1 MKLKEPLIKSSMN
14 RIAGKIAMIA
24 RRATK
29 VVARTTMPRSA
40 TSRAR
45 DFSATLTG
53 TGFAG
58 GLSRCARCEGDR
70 PFASS
75 HALHPIPQNRVCGQR
90 VLFGLQPI
98 TTTAYPLRVHA
109 GLNQRFLKC
118 WLVLIRRGLNNDYL
132 LRPHDAQAKSASAC
146 CPRAVR

>member
-1 MKLKEPLIKSSMN
+1 MIEEPLIKSSMN

-24 RRATK
+24 KRATK

-45 DFSATLTG
+45 DLTETLTD

-58 GLSRCARCEGDR
+58 GLSRCARCEGNR

-75 HALHPIPQNRVCGQR
+75 HALHHIPQNRVC
-90 VLFGLQPI
+90 
-98 TTTAYPLRVHA
+98 AHA
-109 GLNQRFLKC
+109 GLNQRLLNPFL
-118 WLVLIRRGLNNDYL
+118 
-132 LRPHDAQAKSASAC
+132 
-146 CPRAVR
+146 

>member
-1 MKLKEPLIKSSMN
+1 MKMPREPLIKSSMN

-45 DFSATLTG
+45 DFAATLTG
-53 TGFAG
+53 TGFSG

-75 HALHPIPQNRVCGQR
+75 HALHPIPQNRVCG
-90 VLFGLQPI
+90 
-98 TTTAYPLRVHA
+98 HA
-109 GLNQRFLKC
+109 GLNQRFPEHMNILANK
-118 WLVLIRRGLNNDYL
+118 
-132 LRPHDAQAKSASAC
+132 
-146 CPRAVR
+146 

>member
-1 MKLKEPLIKSSMN
+1 MSSMYPQGARRGCN
-14 RIAGKIAMIA
+14 GLKAQTTHADRIAGKIAMIA

-40 TSRAR
+40 TSRAH
-45 DFSATLTG
+45 DFAATPTG

-75 HALHPIPQNRVCGQR
+75 HALHPIPQNRVCG
-90 VLFGLQPI
+90 
-98 TTTAYPLRVHA
+98 HA
-109 GLNQRFLKC
+109 GLNQRFL
-118 WLVLIRRGLNNDYL
+118 GLKL
-132 LRPHDAQAKSASAC
+132 
-146 CPRAVR
+146 